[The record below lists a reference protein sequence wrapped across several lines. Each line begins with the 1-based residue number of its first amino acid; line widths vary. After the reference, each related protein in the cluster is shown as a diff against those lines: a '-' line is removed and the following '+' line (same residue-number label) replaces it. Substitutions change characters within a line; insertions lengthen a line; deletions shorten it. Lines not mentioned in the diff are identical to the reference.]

1 MFYLLAIAK
10 SILALRS
17 WIRKIVVE
25 VETEF

>member
-10 SILALRS
+10 SILEMCS